1 MSRTTDQ
8 RVTNLELT
16 TEENLLRIKEYNAMI
31 SSKVGD
37 ATQFID
43 DDGKDH
49 PHDWA
54 DVDDYDDVFDE
65 EFRHVTNN
73 PNVPESGPD
82 FTPDVLDD
90 TYLNME
96 LALPQSGG
104 EVEFA
109 RVVKRLLRDKDG
121 LPIGTA
127 NDNSILLCQEIQFA
141 SH

>member
-1 MSRTTDQ
+1 
-8 RVTNLELT
+8 
-16 TEENLLRIKEYNAMI
+16 MI

-43 DDGKDH
+43 DGKDH

-54 DVDDYDDVFDE
+54 DADDYDDVFDE

-82 FTPDVLDD
+82 FTPNVLDD

-96 LALPQSGG
+96 LALPRSGG

-109 RVVKRLLRDKDG
+109 RVVSERNAYVTKMVYRSVLTMTTQCWIQDYMRWNSPMDMISHHYLLM
-121 LPIGTA
+121 
-127 NDNSILLCQEIQFA
+127 
-141 SH
+141 